1 MIMLQMTGGMGNQM
15 FTYALYRALGQ
26 MGKEVCIEDFT
37 HYDTPEKNCLQTV
50 FHLDYRKADRETYQR
65 LTDST
70 PDFLHKMKRK
80 LTGRKE
86 KIYQEKDAILFEPEV
101 FQAEDVYMIGY
112 FQSARYFEKAAD
124 SLQKDFSF
132 EWSNFPEKAEKLREQ
147 MQKETSVSLHIRRGD
162 YMTDKFAGIYGNIC
176 TEAYYEA
183 ARRYMKEH
191 FGDCRFYLF
200 TDDAEWGR
208 QQESEDT
215 VYVDASEGTGAYVDM
230 ALMSCCKHHIIA
242 NSSFSWWGAWLDE
255 NPDKTV
261 IAPAKWLN
269 ISEGKDIY
277 AGLCNCLIDTNGSV
291 QGV

>member
-1 MIMLQMTGGMGNQM
+1 MIMIQMAGGMGNQM
-15 FTYALYRALGQ
+15 FMYALYCSLVQ
-26 MGKEVCIEDFT
+26 MGREACLEDFT
-37 HYDTPEKNCLQTV
+37 HHDVSGNNSLKKV
-50 FHLDYRKADRETYQR
+50 FHLSYNSADRKEYNR
-65 LTDST
+65 LTDSYL
-70 PDFLHKMKRK
+70 DIVHKIKRK
-80 LTGRKE
+80 ILGRKD
-86 KIYQEKDAILFEPEV
+86 KIYQEKDAITFEPEI
-101 FQAEDVYMIGY
+101 FSLDDVYLIGY
-112 FQSARYFEKAAD
+112 FQSERYFEKIAND
-124 SLQKDFSF
+124 LRKDFSF
-132 EWSNFPEKAEKLREQ
+132 EWNKFPVKAKELRKQ
-147 MQKETSVSLHIRRGD
+147 MQMEISVSLHVRRGD
-162 YMTDKFAGIYGNIC
+162 YMVGKFAGIYGNLC
-176 TEAYYEA
+176 TDAYYEA

-277 AGLCNCLIDTNGSV
+277 AGLCNCLIDANGSV
-291 QGV
+291 QGE

>member
-50 FHLDYRKADRETYQR
+50 FHLDYRKADREVYNR
-65 LTDST
+65 LTDSA
-70 PDFLHKMKRK
+70 PDFLHKVKRK
-80 LTGRKE
+80 LTGRKG
-86 KIYQEKDAILFEPEV
+86 KIYQEKDAIIFEPEV

-112 FQSARYFEKAAD
+112 FQSARYFEKVAD

-132 EWSNFPEKAEKLREQ
+132 DWNTFPEKAEKLREQ

-162 YMTDKFAGIYGNIC
+162 YMNEKFAGIYGNIC

-200 TDDAEWGR
+200 TDDAGWGR

-277 AGLCNCLIDTNGSV
+277 AGLCNCLIDANGSV
-291 QGV
+291 QGM